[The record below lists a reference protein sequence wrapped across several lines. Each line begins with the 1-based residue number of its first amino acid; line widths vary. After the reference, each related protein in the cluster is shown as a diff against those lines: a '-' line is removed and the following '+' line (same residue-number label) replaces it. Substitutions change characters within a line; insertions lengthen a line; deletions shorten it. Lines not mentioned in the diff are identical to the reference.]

1 MKTSVSRGSV
11 AFCRLFFFICAVKV
25 SRAQIYSA
33 LYDEKTSRLFLREGL
48 QPGSVAVANFT
59 DHISNTGWAYL
70 EVSTSGGYNDTLQA
84 YAAGVVE
91 AAVTSQ
97 LIYKHWMNTLMGYCG
112 PFSHDVSYCQRLKD
126 YITSNLQWLTQ
137 QMDAHADAPYWHQV
151 RLSLLQL
158 RGLEDGYNGQI
169 EFPTGSLSINPF
181 GFLLFQMGGDL
192 EDLEAALNKS
202 SQSRTVGSGSC
213 SALIK
218 FLPGLKDL
226 LVSHDTWNNYQSM
239 LRILKRYSFTYRT
252 SPTEKEIIPGRI
264 QVFSSYPGSIFSGDD
279 FYLLS
284 TGLVTLETTI
294 GNSNAELWRFVRPRG
309 AVMEWLRNIVAN
321 RLAQSGQAWTD
332 IFSKYNSGTYNNQW
346 MVIDYKAFVPGQ
358 GYTKQGLFTVLEQ
371 IPGMIVTADKTEEL
385 FQTGYWASYNIPY
398 FEKVFNA
405 SGGQE
410 LVQKYGSWFSFS
422 DNPRAQIFR
431 RNQSLVTD
439 IESMVRLMRYNNYE
453 EDPLSRC
460 DGCDPAQNGENSISA
475 RSDLNPGNGSYPF
488 GALKQRPHGGTD
500 MKVTSADMFSRLELV
515 AVSGP
520 TWDQVPV
527 FQWSSSPY
535 STLLHMGHPDRW
547 AFQPVHVRWST

>member
-1 MKTSVSRGSV
+1 MKRCVCRGSM
-11 AFCRLFFFICAVKV
+11 ACYLLLLFLCAVHL

-48 QPGSVAVANFT
+48 QPNSVAVANFT
-59 DHISNTGWAYL
+59 DDINNTGWAFL

-91 AAVTSQ
+91 AAVSSQ

-126 YITSNLQWLTQ
+126 YITSNLQWVTQ
-137 QMDAHADAPYWHQV
+137 QMDTHADAPYWHQV

-169 EFPTGSLSINPF
+169 DFPSGSFSINPF

-192 EDLEAALNKS
+192 EDLEEALNKS
-202 SQSRTVGSGSC
+202 SPSRSVGSGSC

-239 LRILKRYSFTYRT
+239 LRILKRYSLTYRT
-252 SPTEKEIIPGRI
+252 APAEKDIIPGRI
-264 QVFSSYPGSIFSGDD
+264 QVFSSYPGTIFSGDD

-284 TGLVTLETTI
+284 SGLVTLETTI
-294 GNSNAELWRFVRPRG
+294 GNSNAALWGLVQPRG

-321 RLAQSGQAWTD
+321 RLAPSGRAWTD

-346 MVIDYKAFVPGQ
+346 MVVDYKAFVPGQ
-358 GYTKQGLFTVLEQ
+358 GYTQPGLFTVLEQ
-371 IPGMIVTADKTEEL
+371 IP
-385 FQTGYWASYNIPY
+385 Y
-398 FEKVFNA
+398 FEEVFNA
-405 SGGQE
+405 SGGPE
-410 LVQKYGSWFSFS
+410 LVQKYGSWFSFR

-439 IESMVRLMRYNNYE
+439 MESMVRLMRYNNFQ

-500 MKVTSADMFSRLELV
+500 MKVTSAGLFSRLELL

-535 STLLHMGHPDRW
+535 SSLLHMGHPDRW
-547 AFQPVHVRWST
+547 DFQPVHVRWSS